1 MGLILLMSKSYLVY
15 GSLSVGT
22 RLIQLEFDLLGDVNI
37 CGVYKCVILTVIHL
51 SYLFSTLIQ
60 IFSLQYK
67 TLVILTIIHLS
78 KGSKP

>member
-37 CGVYKCVILTVIHL
+37 CGVYKCVILTINHL